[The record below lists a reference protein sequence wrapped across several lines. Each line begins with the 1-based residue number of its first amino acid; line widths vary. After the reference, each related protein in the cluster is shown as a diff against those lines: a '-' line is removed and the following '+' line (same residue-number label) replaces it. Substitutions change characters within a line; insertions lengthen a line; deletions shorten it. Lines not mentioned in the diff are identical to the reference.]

1 MDDRLPFLSDTQ
13 ASLVAAPFTLLQLS
27 YFVAAIETGSF
38 TAAARLLGVSQP
50 AVAEQIQR
58 LERGVGQSLFA
69 RKARG
74 VNPTRAGADLA
85 VHANRV
91 LAASREA
98 MASIADDNTV
108 GRGTVAF
115 GTFGTPHHFAIS
127 QLIARFVEDYP
138 DVSVAVVG
146 RNSSTTAEAVRS
158 GALDAGLVVLPVD
171 DTGLD
176 VRPQFNAEVFYVSA
190 NETRTRRPV
199 RVEALADRDLILYEA
214 YFGVDDPS
222 RQQLWAR
229 AQAAGFQLSARIEV
243 EFAETALELAAAGV
257 GDTYAPG
264 VLIPTLDRRLHAC
277 SFSPPLVDSFALITR
292 TGARLSRPM
301 LDFIERVRH
310 HFAQVMTPPARTAP
324 ST

>member
-1 MDDRLPFLSDTQ
+1 
-13 ASLVAAPFTLLQLS
+13 
-27 YFVAAIETGSF
+27 
-38 TAAARLLGVSQP
+38 
-50 AVAEQIQR
+50 
-58 LERGVGQSLFA
+58 
-69 RKARG
+69 
-74 VNPTRAGADLA
+74 
-85 VHANRV
+85 
-91 LAASREA
+91 

-127 QLIARFVEDYP
+127 QLIARFVDDYP

-146 RNSSTTAEAVRS
+146 RNSSTTAEAVRE
-158 GALDAGLVVLPVD
+158 GVLDAGVVVLPVD

-176 VRPQFNAEVFYVSA
+176 VRPLFNSEVFYVSA
-190 NETRTRRPV
+190 NEARTRHPV

-214 YFGVDDPS
+214 YFGTHDPA

-257 GDTYAPG
+257 ADTYAPG
-264 VLIPTLDRRLHAC
+264 VLLPTLDHRLHAC

-301 LDFIERVRH
+301 LDFIERAERH
-310 HFAQVMTPPARTAP
+310 FEHVMTRPAP
-324 ST
+324 

>member
-1 MDDRLPFLSDTQ
+1 LSDTQ
-13 ASLVAAPFTLLQLS
+13 ASLVAVPFTLLQLS
-27 YFVAAIETGSF
+27 YFVAVIETGSF

-50 AVAEQIQR
+50 AVAEQIQK

-74 VNPTRAGADLA
+74 VDLTRAGVDLGR
-85 VHANRV
+85 HANRV

-98 MASIADDNTV
+98 MASITDDNTV

-138 DVSVAVVG
+138 DVNVAVVG
-146 RNSSTTAEAVRS
+146 RNSSTTADAVRG

-171 DTGLD
+171 DAGLD
-176 VRPQFNAEVFYVSA
+176 VRPLFNAEVFYVSA
-190 NETRTRRPV
+190 NEARTRRPI
-199 RVEALADRDLILYEA
+199 RVEALADRALILYEA
-214 YFGVDDPS
+214 YFGVHDPA
-222 RQQLWAR
+222 RQQLWSR

-243 EFAETALELAAAGV
+243 EFAETALELAATGV
-257 GDTYAPG
+257 ADTYAPG

-301 LDFIERVRH
+301 LDFIERVKH
-310 HFAQVMTPPARTAP
+310 HFEQVMTPQAQ
-324 ST
+324 